1 MRSVDELYIHLNA
14 RTKPKKEESLE
25 RDLRVEAL
33 DLGRIDKLDVRSDAS
48 SRQKEK
54 AEPGTRLA
62 SRLSLGRVD
71 ELDIRSDASDKQKEG
86 TKPMHLTL

>member
-14 RTKPKKEESLE
+14 RTKPQKEESLE

-62 SRLSLGRVD
+62 SRLSLGLRYKKD
-71 ELDIRSDASDKQKEG
+71 TLSKKERC
-86 TKPMHLTL
+86 

>member
-1 MRSVDELYIHLNA
+1 MNA

-33 DLGRIDKLDVRSDAS
+33 DLGRINKLDVRSDAS